1 MNSQPFIISRK
12 SIILTASRLD
22 RNLANFTSLWLQPGS
37 NAADLDGEA
46 DDVDF
51 EDYGIFS
58 SYWQDFCPD
67 GWQLK

>member
-1 MNSQPFIISRK
+1 METFGGNGPAPYGINSLKLRHGRAPA
-12 SIILTASRLD
+12 SIRL
-22 RNLANFTSLWLQPGS
+22 RLQAGT

-46 DDVDF
+46 DDVDS
-51 EDYGIFS
+51 EDYVIFS